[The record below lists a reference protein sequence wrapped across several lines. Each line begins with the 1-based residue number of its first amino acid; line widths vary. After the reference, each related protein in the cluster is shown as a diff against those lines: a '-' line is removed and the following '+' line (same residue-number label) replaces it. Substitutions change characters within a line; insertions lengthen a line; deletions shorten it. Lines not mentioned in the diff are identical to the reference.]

1 MAAGEGFHLTGN
13 ERKISAPISEA
24 DIRSLSVGDVV
35 LISGEMYTGRDAVHS
50 YLMKHEPPAD
60 LTGSVLY
67 HCGPVVMKNNG
78 GYKMTAA
85 GPTTSIREEPYQA
98 DIIKRYGVR
107 AVMGKGGMGK
117 RTLEAMKDAGAVY
130 LNAIGGA
137 AQYYARCIEEVI
149 DVNLLEFGV
158 PEAMWHLKVR
168 EFPAIVTMDAH
179 GNSLHADVEKASAIM
194 LEKLAAPVF

>member
-1 MAAGEGFHLTGN
+1 
-13 ERKISAPISEA
+13 
-24 DIRSLSVGDVV
+24 
-35 LISGEMYTGRDAVHS
+35 
-50 YLMKHEPPAD
+50 MKHEPPAD